1 MFKIWIFG
9 DSFSANETTH
19 SWLHLLKT
27 YGKVVPRSH
36 NGSSE
41 HRIWKTYQQN
51 KRFIKPNDVVIFCH
65 TSASRVYLKS
75 GSNLLS
81 RKLLSHPV
89 CDLIFGDVFAKQETK
104 FINILKTVWD
114 DEYFEDTYNLLVE
127 DLKRVP
133 RSVHINFFDAGIY
146 NTIWQ
151 TNPGKIN
158 HMDNTGNLLVLQ
170 QIVRELPCEL

>member
-9 DSFSANETTH
+9 DSFSANATVH
-19 SWLHLLKT
+19 SWTHLLGT
-27 YGKVVPRSH
+27 YGKVVLRSN

-51 KRFIKPNDVVIFCH
+51 KRFIKPADIVIFCH
-65 TSASRVYLKS
+65 TSTSRVYLKS
-75 GSNLLS
+75 GADLLS

-89 CDLIFGDVFAKQETK
+89 CDLIFGDVFAKKETK
-104 FINILKTVWD
+104 FINILKTIWD

-133 RSVHINFFDAGIY
+133 RSVHVNFFDDNIY
-146 NTIWQ
+146 NTIWKE
-151 TNPGKIN
+151 NPGKVN
-158 HMDNTGNLLVLQ
+158 HMNNTGNLLVLQ
-170 QIVRELPCEL
+170 QLVREFP